1 MADFSRIEDLRR
13 RVQRDPASIAFAQL
27 AEEYRR
33 GGQYAES
40 VDACRA
46 GLVLHPGY
54 LSARVTLGR
63 ALLELGALDEA
74 QQELELVLRSAPE
87 NLAAIRGVAEIHHRR
102 GDLPKALEQ
111 FKAAL
116 ALAPNDPDL
125 EETVKDLTRKLG
137 QTHGPNP
144 SDGLTL
150 EQMQGIF
157 AAHVPPAPVNPV
169 PETPVL
175 PAPAS
180 EPLVVAAPEAVAVS
194 LVAAVVA
201 PAAVTAAA
209 AAAPEE
215 REAFAAADVSELQS
229 AEPATVEPA
238 TVEHATVEPA
248 TVEHATAEPAGNPA
262 SGDESA
268 TPAPLEHAGSLATD
282 EKHPADATDSGPGED
297 VELPPTEATRPDLL
311 TLTHLETFLAATYAV
326 RSERRS

>member
-1 MADFSRIEDLRR
+1 MPDFSRIEELRR

-63 ALLELGALDEA
+63 ALLELGSLDEA
-74 QQELELVLRSAPE
+74 QQELEVVLRSAPE
-87 NLAAIRGVAEIHHRR
+87 NLAAIRGVAEVHYRR

-116 ALAPNDPDL
+116 AFAPNDPDL
-125 EETVKDLTRKLG
+125 EETVNDLTRKLG
-137 QTHGPNP
+137 QTRGPSP

-157 AAHVPPAPVNPV
+157 AAHVPPAPAK
-169 PETPVL
+169 PEPEAPAV

-180 EPLVVAAPEAVAVS
+180 GPLIAVAPEAVAVA
-194 LVAAVVA
+194 LPVAVAA
-201 PAAVTAAA
+201 PAAVDVVPAAVEEELEA
-209 AAAPEE
+209 AVAGAVPGIHSEEPPAAEQTGPSIS
-215 REAFAAADVSELQS
+215 DVPS
-229 AEPATVEPA
+229 AESAPVEPA
-238 TVEHATVEPA
+238 GAAQHT
-248 TVEHATAEPAGNPA
+248 
-262 SGDESA
+262 
-268 TPAPLEHAGSLATD
+268 
-282 EKHPADATDSGPGED
+282 ADAADSRPPEED
-297 VELPPTEATRPDLL
+297 GAPPIDAARPDLL